1 MTTCAKDCIVTCGV
15 GKWYPRGVGRMASSY
30 YATDPSK
37 RADILFACAS
47 AHDEQSLPD
56 YLPPHSKQ
64 PYAFKPC
71 LLMHTL
77 RNDPQ
82 INRLLWL
89 DASCWFVRSP
99 AHLFGAFNCGYFIS
113 DGWTVG
119 QWCSDAA
126 RDILDL
132 TYEEACKIPLLWA
145 AAVGFDTRNESS
157 MRVLEEWHRYATKT
171 DAFKGSWS
179 NQNGEVSSNPNVL
192 GHRHDQTILSVLV
205 HRAGLPTVPAG
216 TALVKPVAG
225 RADDTVVCAQGM

>member
-30 YATDPSK
+30 YATKS
-37 RADILFACAS
+37 F
-47 AHDEQSLPD
+47 EQTDTAFVSVSSVNEQHLPD

-145 AAVGFDTRNESS
+145 AAVGFDTRNETS